1 MSKDYALILI
11 CLVKILHLRHSSESC
26 VNLRPLTPESSSP
39 ATLVTEHILF
49 CLCIVIFLFSFID
62 VISVNT
68 VNVITFVNSAKQ

>member
-1 MSKDYALILI
+1 MWVEFVVGSLL
-11 CLVKILHLRHSSESC
+11 CSERFFSGYS
-26 VNLRPLTPESSSP
+26 VSVTNTKAY

-68 VNVITFVNSAKQ
+68 AVLIFVNSARTIKI